1 MSHYHFKKIGLITA
15 LIFSSTLI
23 FAVEKQTIETK
34 NELPS
39 HNYPIT
45 GQVIDILQD
54 PERMESLRRA
64 MRKDISTDLT
74 FYNVVDNGTLQKLY
88 KTLLHLDFLDRD
100 FTSALTDMDR
110 INSLEDKRI
119 EKILGELIP
128 RAIISTRNGLH
139 PGYSSDVYQNTFREN
154 LELSLGN
161 LPWAEIQ
168 DHVKESKARAEY
180 ISENLLLGVIESQ
193 VQPAVTNSGALDS
206 KQAAR
211 LVNFAYILEF
221 ELPLSPVIADVFG
234 QQISR
239 NSEPMVD
246 IWASREVIWQSQ
258 PELEPVVLAI
268 WDAGVDVSV
277 FPEKVW
283 TNSAEQINGQD
294 DDGNGYV
301 DDLHGIAFDLEEAV
315 SMELLLPLGSQTK
328 EIADVSDFVQGFW
341 DLISAIESPAAVAAR
356 KKIST
361 LASDKVGEFINTL
374 ALNNHYMHGTHVA
387 GIAVEGNP
395 HTQILVARSSFDHQE
410 PPRPLTIDKA
420 HRLAESF
427 DKIIN
432 YFDLHHVR
440 VVNMSWSF
448 DFGMIKEGLTTGG
461 VGESE
466 AERVQ
471 LAEEITQ
478 IMATSLKRAMLA
490 TPQILYITSAGNDG
504 GNVGFDQV
512 IPSSFVLPNLITVG
526 AVDKAGNPTVFTSYG
541 KNVKIYANGYQ
552 VESYVP
558 GGRRVKGSGTSMSAP
573 AVSNLAAKLIGLK
586 PSLTPAQLVELIEA
600 GADAHPENAEILLLN
615 PKASWELLAEEE
627 LKMTKQK

>member
-39 HNYPIT
+39 HNYLIT

-74 FYNVVDNGTLQKLY
+74 FYNVVDNGRLQKLY

-110 INSLEDKRI
+110 INLLEDKRI

-128 RAIISTRNGLH
+128 RAIISTRTGLH

-180 ISENLLLGVIESQ
+180 ISEDLLLGVIESQ

-315 SMELLLPLGSQTK
+315 SMELLLPLGSQAK
-328 EIADVSDFVQGFW
+328 EIAEVSDFVQGFW

-374 ALNNHYMHGTHVA
+374 ALNNHYIHGTHVA

-448 DFGMIKEGLTTGG
+448 DFGMIKEGLTAGG

-478 IMATSLKRAMLA
+478 NMATSLKRAMLA
-490 TPQILYITSAGNDG
+490 TPQILYITSAGNDDG
-504 GNVGFDQV
+504 DVGFDQV

-526 AVDKAGNPTVFTSYG
+526 AVDKAGNPTGFTSYG

-573 AVSNLAAKLIGLK
+573 AVSNLAVKLIGLK